1 MRMSFWWFLVLTLLL
16 VGCWYGYTHWWVK
29 QSRSHWVGGL
39 HNAALQ
45 SDEELQQGKT
55 AETLG
60 SDGKDSE
67 APPPPPRDANGW
79 IIK

>member
-1 MRMSFWWFLVLTLLL
+1 MRISFWVFLLL
-16 VGCWYGYTHWWVK
+16 VLLALGGYYGYTHWWSK

-45 SDEELQQGKT
+45 SDEELKKGKT
-55 AETLG
+55 AGALG
-60 SDGKDSE
+60 SDEEDPK
-67 APPPPPRDANGW
+67 APPPPKRDANGW